1 LIYGKELSL
10 RMRRKKDSCGT
21 LHERNGKTAAR
32 FLGKVKAQHPQTLRV
47 SRDASGDALTVD
59 KNAAYPVAIDKLKSD
74 KTTLAVSAEPR
85 AEETELRQIKYL
97 NNIIE

>member
-1 LIYGKELSL
+1 MYRAVDWAGNTLDFRLSAK
-10 RMRRKKDSCGT
+10 RD
-21 LHERNGKTAAR
+21 GKTAR
-32 FLGKVKAQHPQTLRV
+32 FLGKVLKAQHPQTRQV
-47 SRDASGDALTVD
+47 SRDASSDALTVD